1 MDELILKK
9 IKIAYTLSACF
20 IGILL
25 CAGVNAFPAQYDRG
39 EKQSNIAPERNYERE
54 TVTFPRQIKDAS
66 NVNKADNNIEK
77 PKTSAL
83 TNSVVPMIVM
93 GAIVLGIFLW
103 ICLTIVKKLLP
114 GGKKL
119 FSSPGLE
126 ILGRTHFDSQKYM
139 ALVRAGTRIL
149 VVGVSPNGFDQLCEI
164 TDPEEITEVLSAAK
178 PKTSTGQNLFYKIFQ
193 KQILGNENIEE
204 TNKKAI
210 PPTNLK
216 TDSEKVLDRRMN
228 EETESEITERQERIK
243 KIRDLE
249 S

>member
-1 MDELILKK
+1 MDKLIFKK
-9 IKIAYTLSACF
+9 IKIAYVLSAYL

-25 CAGVNAFPAQYDRG
+25 CTGINAYPAQYERR
-39 EKQSNIAPERNYERE
+39 EKKSNIAPERNYERE
-54 TVTFPRQIKDAS
+54 TVTFPRQIKDTS
-66 NVNKADNNIEK
+66 NVKQRENNDEK
-77 PKTSAL
+77 TKTSAL

-93 GAIVLGIFLW
+93 GTIVLGIFLW

-149 VVGVSPNGFDQLCEI
+149 VVGVSPNGFDQICEI

-193 KQILGNENIEE
+193 KQILGNENVKY
-204 TNKKAI
+204 TNKKAVS
-210 PPTNLK
+210 PTSLK
-216 TDSEKVLDRRMN
+216 AESEKVLDRRIN
-228 EETESEITERQERIK
+228 EETESEIIERQERIR

>member
-9 IKIAYTLSACF
+9 IKLVYALSTCF

-25 CAGVNAFPAQYDRG
+25 FTGTNAFPEQYGGG
-39 EKQSNIAPERNYERE
+39 EKKGNIAPERNYERE
-54 TVTFPRQIKDAS
+54 TVTFPHPKKNIS
-66 NVNKADNNIEK
+66 NVNQIKNNSEK

-93 GAIVLGIFLW
+93 GTIVLGIFLW

-126 ILGRTHFDSQKYM
+126 ILGRTHFDSQKYLS
-139 ALVRAGTRIL
+139 LVRVGTRVLII
-149 VVGVSPNGFDQLCEI
+149 GVSPNGFDQICEI
-164 TDPEEITEVLSAAK
+164 TDAEEITEVLSAAK
-178 PKTSTGQNLFYKIFQ
+178 PKTSTGQNLFYKMFQ
-193 KQILGNENIEE
+193 KQILGNENIKGA
-204 TNKKAI
+204 NKKDASLA
-210 PPTNLK
+210 NF
-216 TDSEKVLDRRMN
+216 EKDKEVILDHRIN
-228 EETESEITERQERIK
+228 EETESEIIERQERIR